1 MTSGSGKRR
10 KGTRGL
16 NSEDQAL
23 WQAFS
28 KTVKP
33 LPGQKHIGK
42 KAENTEPAS
51 DSRETK
57 ASTEHKPKV
66 PKQVTSLAQSTGKKP
81 AVSVKP
87 APGLSEFDDKKIRR
101 LNSGRLKVEARL
113 DLHGM
118 RQNEAL
124 AELRRF
130 LGASANKDYRTVLII
145 TGKGFSRSDDER
157 EWFDR
162 SDRERGILRR
172 MLPNWLEQ
180 PEFRS
185 IVVSYT
191 SAGPRHGGDG
201 AFYVQLRS
209 RRRRS

>member
-57 ASTEHKPKV
+57 ASAEHKPKV

>member
-1 MTSGSGKRR
+1 MSSGSGKRR
-10 KGTRGL
+10 IGTRGL
-16 NSEDQAL
+16 DKEDQAL
-23 WQAFS
+23 WLAFS

-42 KAENTEPAS
+42 MAKTTEPAS
-51 DSRETK
+51 DTRKTK
-57 ASTEHKPKV
+57 TSAEHKSNPT
-66 PKQVTSLAQSTGKKP
+66 KQVISLTQPIKKKL
-81 AVSVKP
+81 AVTVKP
-87 APGLSEFDDKKIRR
+87 APELSEFDDKKIRR

-124 AELRRF
+124 AKLHRF
-130 LGASANKDYRTVLII
+130 LEASANKNFRTVLII
-145 TGKGFSRSDDER
+145 TGKGFARADDEL

-172 MLPNWLEQ
+172 MLPHWLEKR
-180 PEFRS
+180 EGRS

-191 SAGPRHGGDG
+191 RAGARHGGDG

>member
-1 MTSGSGKRR
+1 MSSGSGKRR
-10 KGTRGL
+10 KGTRSL
-16 NSEDQAL
+16 NNEDQAL

-33 LPGQKHIGK
+33 LSGQKHIGK
-42 KAENTEPAS
+42 KAETTKPDS

-57 ASTEHKPKV
+57 TSAEHKSNS
-66 PKQVTSLAQSTGKKP
+66 PKQVISPTQSTKNRP

-87 APGLSEFDDKKIRR
+87 APGLSDFDDKKIRR
-101 LNSGRLKVEARL
+101 LNSGRLKVEALL

-145 TGKGFSRSDDER
+145 TGKGFARSDDER